1 MFNSGKRHNFI
12 VLLFLSM
19 LTTRL
24 NGGRESECG
33 WVSVLK
39 SERKILTIERM
50 ESIFE
55 GERKNKV
62 KARVEKLKV

>member
-1 MFNSGKRHNFI
+1 
-12 VLLFLSM
+12 M